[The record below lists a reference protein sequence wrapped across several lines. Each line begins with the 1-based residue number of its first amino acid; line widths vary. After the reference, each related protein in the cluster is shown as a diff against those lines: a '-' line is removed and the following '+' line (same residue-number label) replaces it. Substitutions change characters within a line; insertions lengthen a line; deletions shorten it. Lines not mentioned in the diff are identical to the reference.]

1 LSWLQFLN
9 KGEKRIKKIQR
20 QYPWIYT
27 AVSCPCRKEIT
38 PIRRGKERAAI
49 KRGEEITH
57 IKRERDNSME
67 RERDNY
73 FSELNK
79 TYRYN

>member
-1 LSWLQFLN
+1 LAPVSEQGGDTTTVSMDIHSCVLSLQERDNSN
-9 KGEKRIKKIQR
+9 KKRER
-20 QYPWIYT
+20 EST
-27 AVSCPCRKEIT
+27 AM
-38 PIRRGKERAAI
+38 

>member
-1 LSWLQFLN
+1 
-9 KGEKRIKKIQR
+9 
-20 QYPWIYT
+20 
-27 AVSCPCRKEIT
+27 VSCPCRKEIT
-38 PIRRGKERAAI
+38 SIRRGKERAAI

-79 TYRYN
+79 TDRYN

>member
-1 LSWLQFLN
+1 
-9 KGEKRIKKIQR
+9 
-20 QYPWIYT
+20 
-27 AVSCPCRKEIT
+27 VSCPCRKEIT

-57 IKRERDNSME
+57 IKRERDNSVE

-79 TYRYN
+79 TDRYN